1 LADGR
6 GDLASALDPD
16 GRPVELN
23 AKRWAHIV
31 DGHPELGPHL
41 ESVMRAIRSPDRKLS
56 GRRQGKEWLYLRG
69 AGPSRWLKV
78 VVHFEGGRGR
88 IVTAFARRS
97 MP

>member
-1 LADGR
+1 MQL
-6 GDLASALDPD
+6 SA
-16 GRPVELN
+16 E
-23 AKRWAHIV
+23 RWTHIV
-31 DGHPELGPHL
+31 DGHPELGRHL
-41 ESVMRAIRSPDRKLS
+41 ETIMRAVRSPDRRVS
-56 GRRQGKEWLYLRG
+56 GRRKGEERFYLRD